1 MTNNP
6 KLYLIPTPIGEQNP
20 LDALPSETLS
30 RLPDIRHFLVENL
43 RSARRFLK
51 AAAYQHDFDSVTFYE
66 INEHN
71 QYQVNLE
78 WIQPLLDGHHLGLLS
93 EAGVP
98 CVADPGYTVVR
109 LAHEKGFEVVPLG
122 GPTSILK
129 ALMASGLNG
138 QQFTFHGYLPVK
150 PDELKRQLKKIEDS
164 AKNGYTQIFIE
175 TPYRND
181 RMFDIIISTCQH
193 NTLLCIA
200 SAIDTDQQKINT
212 LPVLT
217 WKKNKPELK
226 GKPCVF
232 LLGY

>member
-1 MTNNP
+1 MNINP

-20 LDALPSETLS
+20 LEVLPHETLIQ
-30 RLPDIRHFLVENL
+30 LPNIKHFLVENL

-51 AAAYQHDFDSVTFYE
+51 AAGYPHDFDTVWFYE

-71 QYQVNLE
+71 QHEVTIDWL
-78 WIQPLLDGHHLGLLS
+78 QPLREGHNTGLLS

-98 CVADPGYTVVR
+98 CVADPGYTMVR
-109 LAHEKGFEVVPLG
+109 LAHENNVEVISLG
-122 GPTSILK
+122 GPSSIIK

-150 PDELKRQLKKIEDS
+150 PDELKPRLKKIEEL
-164 AKNGYTQIFIE
+164 ARKNYTQIFIE

-181 RMFDIIISTCQH
+181 RMFDIITTTCH
-193 NTLLCIA
+193 SDTLLCIA
-200 SAIDTDQQKINT
+200 SAIDTDQQKIVT
-212 LPVLT
+212 KAVEF